1 MQLYFDECVVN
12 KYTVSVCVCCLTCG
26 RCSVLPA
33 ALNLQVDGVGVV
45 GKQQTGD
52 QSKHLGGKKK
62 KKKIYINI
70 RFTCDFTVTWR
81 QMWNSQVA
89 QLK

>member
-1 MQLYFDECVVN
+1 MIPVRHVPMQLYFDECVVN

-62 KKKIYINI
+62 ENIN
-70 RFTCDFTVTWR
+70 
-81 QMWNSQVA
+81 QHQVHM
-89 QLK
+89 